1 MAEKQRLDALS
12 VSADELAAEK
22 ARKKETA
29 LKKKTDA
36 AKDASDKLAA
46 AVTFAAAHPLCTLI
60 PWLVMMRTMMIAACF
75 FLYYWCSY
83 LCAREYV
90 SVSACICVCVR
101 VSSFDVQIAVL
112 AA

>member
-1 MAEKQRLDALS
+1 
-12 VSADELAAEK
+12 
-22 ARKKETA
+22 

-46 AVTFAAAHPLCTLI
+46 AVTFVAAHPLCTLI
-60 PWLVMMRTMMIAACF
+60 PAWLVMMRTMMIAACF

-90 SVSACICVCVR
+90 SVSACIYMCVR